1 MKRKQYFCDV
11 IKTKTNNIKNT
22 VMKAIIGKQI
32 GDVKVTG
39 VKNDVVRY
47 SKKIWQGSWRRS
59 ISMTMQLNDFA
70 MCYPNNVEL

>member
-1 MKRKQYFCDV
+1 MKRKQYFYIV
-11 IKTKTNNIKNT
+11 IKTKTNNLKNT

-32 GDVKVTG
+32 GDVKVTS

-59 ISMTMQLNDFA
+59 ISMTMDINDFA
-70 MCYPNNVEL
+70 MCYPKNVEL

>member
-1 MKRKQYFCDV
+1 MKRKQYFYIV
-11 IKTKTNNIKNT
+11 IKTNTNNIKNIF
-22 VMKAIIGKQI
+22 MKAIIGKQI
-32 GDVKVTG
+32 GDVKVTS

-70 MCYPNNVEL
+70 MLYPNNIEL